1 MNYRFRQVRKA
12 LGLTQA
18 EMAEKLNKTSR
29 MVQYYESGESNIEL
43 DIILE
48 LQKLYNI
55 SSDWLISGVGE
66 MFIEKEKSRAKGMDS
81 RDALIMAG
89 LRMATDEQKDFILKY
104 IEEKREL
111 SELRKKDKIK
121 KAQAG

>member
-1 MNYRFRQVRKA
+1 MF
-12 LGLTQA
+12 GLTQD
-18 EMAEKLNKTSR
+18 EFGKKIYKSR
-29 MVQYYESGESNIEL
+29 RTIQEWEAGKNMPVDTVFEQIVITFNVNPLWLRSGE
-43 DIILE
+43 
-48 LQKLYNI
+48 
-55 SSDWLISGVGE
+55 GE
-66 MFIEKEKSRAKGMDS
+66 MFIEKEKPRPKGMDS